1 MTAPTTY
8 TGQRTDQSSV
18 PVLPGASWDVN
29 RRDENRVRRRLI
41 SGTWL
46 DEVIG
51 RIAEHFDP
59 VRQQVLGRPTLA
71 RNLARTV
78 VRQLAVLYDQQPQ
91 ARHEDGDERAEAWL
105 DDMARVGLWT
115 LGPRHQ
121 QRTLLVR
128 EGLRGFDVAGPPD
141 ARRLILCSPPA
152 DLVYAES
159 GDDDPGQPALL
170 VEARRAPPAAAVQS
184 EWVWHV
190 WDLRDPAAP
199 TYSVRRPKSVKDGD
213 AALRADDLT
222 EAVVGGRF
230 DGDAYPFRFS
240 DGRPF
245 IPRVLYHAE
254 RTGALWD
261 PWEGQEIVD
270 GAFDVAML
278 WTFWLHCVKDAS
290 WPQRWVINAILR
302 GASGEGSE
310 GFERFRAVPADPGA
324 VMQFYE
330 REGTGGQIGQ
340 WLPGAD
346 PNALEMA
353 IASFERATAIQF
365 DLAPADFEQTG
376 SPQSGYAI
384 AIKRSAA
391 REAQRRME
399 PQFREGDEA
408 LLGMLA
414 AASNRLHQ
422 TSLPEEGWSVT
433 YPALPW
439 SADERATGA
448 ERIKAA
454 QEAEVPVSELW
465 KIQQLE
471 GVGRDEAIEIYRGWL
486 RDRQDEGEIRRAESP
501 PGPEMLSPQERAF
514 LEQIRRGAPPPA
526 PGTMLPPNGA
536 G

>member
-1 MTAPTTY
+1 MSAPTIY
-8 TGQRTDQSSV
+8 AGQRTDTASV
-18 PVLPGASWDVN
+18 PILPGSPWDLN
-29 RRDENRVRRRLI
+29 RRNENRVRRRLM

-46 DEVIG
+46 DEVLA

-78 VRQLAVLYDQQPQ
+78 TRQLAVLYDQAPQ
-91 ARHEDGDERAEAWL
+91 ARHEDGDDRVKGWL
-105 DDMARVGLWT
+105 DEMARAGLWT
-115 LGPRHQ
+115 MAPRHQ
-121 QRTLLVR
+121 QRTILVR
-128 EGLRGFDVAGPPD
+128 EGLRGFDLAGPPE
-141 ARRLILCSPPA
+141 ARRIVLCSPPA
-152 DLVYAES
+152 DLIYAEA
-159 GDDDPGQPALL
+159 GDDPGAPALL
-170 VEARRAPPAAAVQS
+170 VEARRAPRGVRS
-184 EWVWHV
+184 EWVWHI
-190 WDLRDPAAP
+190 WDVRDAATP
-199 TYSVRRPKSVKDGD
+199 TYSVRRPKSAKDGD
-213 AALRADDLT
+213 EALRADDLT
-222 EAVVGGRF
+222 EEVLGGRF
-230 DGDAYPFRFS
+230 VGPAYPFRYA
-240 DGRPF
+240 DGQPF

-254 RTGALWD
+254 RTGSLWD

-302 GASGEGSE
+302 GSSTEGSE

-324 VMQFYE
+324 ILQFYE
-330 REGTGGQIGQ
+330 REGMGAHIGQ

-399 PQFREGDEA
+399 PQFRAGDVA

-414 AASNRLHQ
+414 AASNRLHG
-422 TSLPEEGWSVT
+422 TGLPEEGWSIT

-439 SADERATGA
+439 SADERATGV

-454 QEAEVPVSELW
+454 KEAEVPVSALW

-471 GVGRDEAIEIYRGWL
+471 GVGRDEAIELYRGWL
-486 RDRQDEGEIRRAESP
+486 RDGQEEADLREDIAP
-501 PGPEMLSPQERAF
+501 APEMLSPHERAII
-514 LEQIRRGAPPPA
+514 EQVRRGAATGGAAGMTP
-526 PGTMLPPNGA
+526 TPPNGH
-536 G
+536 GG